1 MANSKRYNPYE
12 DAKNILKN
20 KGNYHT
26 AKQMGTNYEQYREA
40 AKPYYQNLRFNGYG
54 DLADQLE
61 ASDFI
66 QAQEIFKG
74 LKPDTTVDDYFADLY
89 SKTAE
94 TQSTPKMSQA
104 AEDMW
109 NAWNNTNTMLNGN
122 EIKYDSNGNVV
133 SGLNVDHYNTG
144 RNQLGYLNNFDVTA
158 QPYYQGIMNSFQ
170 LLGNNAARGEQAAGA
185 ANNAGNIDSYAQ
197 ANANRQQLAFTTKGI
212 EAALAAAN
220 QNQQNW
226 QTLYDS
232 MTGHLNNMGNQN
244 ANVLNAYQNVYST
257 DSLERQNALNTAAGL
272 AMQEM
277 QNKIDKYLA
286 DVGYDQAVY
295 TADKNLEG
303 SKYGA
308 DANTLAAQIA
318 ADADRYAAQQ
328 NYAGKVYTADK
339 NLEGSKYGTDANTLA
354 AQIAADADKYA
365 AQQNYAGKVYAS
377 DVEKAIAEMNA
388 NGTAGEDS
396 IGYVVSLDGSTVV
409 TADQFAR
416 QVYDAYKN
424 GMIPNMSSKYDFE
437 ALLIENG
444 IDDKT
449 AEKLADYYLDR
460 DKKMFD
466 ENPASANSPTANS
479 GGSKRGGLQSG
490 LDNFDSYRP
499 NWR

>member
-26 AKQMGTNYEQYREA
+26 AKQIGTNYDQYKEA

-109 NAWNNTNTMLNGN
+109 NAWNNTNAILNGN
-122 EIKYDSNGNVV
+122 EIKYDSNGNVI

-377 DVEKAIAEMNA
+377 DMEKAIAELNKGNTVTVYGGL
-388 NGTAGEDS
+388 NGDAVDAKT
-396 IGYVVSLDGSTVV
+396 L
-409 TADQFAR
+409 AR
-416 QVYDAYKN
+416 QVYDAYKT
-424 GMIPNMSSKYDFE
+424 GAMPEVESQYDFE
-437 ALLIENG
+437 RLLIAAGMSE
-444 IDDKT
+444 KE
-449 AEKLADYYLDR
+449 AEEWAEYYLKH
-460 DKKMFD
+460 DKDMFKS
-466 ENPASANSPTANS
+466 NPASNSSSSTDNRTI
-479 GGSKRGGLQSG
+479 GGGLTNVLAG
-490 LDNFDSYRP
+490 GNNNIFRP
-499 NWR
+499 

>member
-1 MANSKRYNPYE
+1 MAKSKRYNPYD
-12 DAKNILKN
+12 DAKNILKY

-26 AKQMGTNYEQYREA
+26 AKQMGTNYDQYKEA

-54 DLADQLE
+54 DLADQFDK
-61 ASDFI
+61 SDFI
-66 QAQEIFKG
+66 QAQELFKG

-94 TQSTPKMSQA
+94 SQSTPKISQA

-109 NAWNNTNTMLNGN
+109 NAWNNTNTTLNGN
-122 EIKYDSNGNVV
+122 EIKYDRNGNVV

-170 LLGNNAARGEQAAGA
+170 LQGNNAARGEQATGA

-197 ANANRQQLAFTTKGI
+197 ANANRQQLAFTSKGL

-232 MTGHLNNMGNQN
+232 MTGHLDNMGNQN
-244 ANVLNAYQNVYST
+244 ANVLNAYQNIYST
-257 DSLERQNALNTAAGL
+257 DSLERQNTLNTAAEL
-272 AMQEM
+272 AKQEM
-277 QNKIDKYLA
+277 QSKIDKYLA

-318 ADADRYAAQQ
+318 ADADRY
-328 NYAGKVYTADK
+328 T
-339 NLEGSKYGTDANTLA
+339 
-354 AQIAADADKYA
+354 

-377 DVEKAIAEMNA
+377 DTDRAIAEINTKKKTTSEEDEDVPLSEAFSMILQEIGNGGNPAFRSWA
-388 NGTAGEDS
+388 NVRKYLVDDNG
-396 IGYVVSLDGSTVV
+396 
-409 TADQFAR
+409 
-416 QVYDAYKN
+416 YDAAEVDK
-424 GMIPNMSSKYDFE
+424 MIDNYTGSQYYRGDPFSNYNWQEGVNSLLQKAQAGDAKSA
-437 ALLIENG
+437 ALLRELSPE
-444 IDDKT
+444 T
-449 AEKLADYYLDR
+449 AAKYG
-460 DKKMFD
+460 F
-466 ENPASANSPTANS
+466 
-479 GGSKRGGLQSG
+479 
-490 LDNFDSYRP
+490 
-499 NWR
+499 

>member
-1 MANSKRYNPYE
+1 MAKSKRYNPYE
-12 DAKNILKN
+12 DAKNILKY

-26 AKQMGTNYEQYREA
+26 AKQMGTNYDQYKEA

-54 DLADQLE
+54 DLADQFDK
-61 ASDFI
+61 SDFI
-66 QAQEIFKG
+66 QAQELFKG

-89 SKTAE
+89 GKTAE
-94 TQSTPKMSQA
+94 SQSTPKISQA

-109 NAWNNTNTMLNGN
+109 NAWNNTNTTLNGN
-122 EIKYDSNGNVV
+122 EIKYDRNGNVV

-170 LLGNNAARGEQAAGA
+170 LQGNNAARGEQAAGA

-197 ANANRQQLAFTTKGI
+197 ANANRQQLAFTSKGL

-232 MTGHLNNMGNQN
+232 MTGHLDNMGNQN
-244 ANVLNAYQNVYST
+244 ANVLNAYQNIYST
-257 DSLERQNALNTAAGL
+257 DSLERQNTLNTAAKL
-272 AMQEM
+272 AKQEM
-277 QNKIDKYLA
+277 QSKIDKYLA

-328 NYAGKVYTADK
+328 NYAGKVY
-339 NLEGSKYGTDANTLA
+339 
-354 AQIAADADKYA
+354 
-365 AQQNYAGKVYAS
+365 AS
-377 DVEKAIAEMNA
+377 DTDKAIAEINA
-388 NGTAGEDS
+388 KKKTTSEEDEDVPLSEAFNMILQEIGSGGNPAFRSWENVRTYLVDDNG
-396 IGYVVSLDGSTVV
+396 
-409 TADQFAR
+409 
-416 QVYDAYKN
+416 YDAAEVDK
-424 GMIPNMSSKYDFE
+424 MIDNYTGSQYYRGDPFSNYNWQTGVNSLLQKARAGDAKSA
-437 ALLIENG
+437 ALLRELAP
-444 IDDKT
+444 DT
-449 AEKLADYYLDR
+449 AAKYG
-460 DKKMFD
+460 F
-466 ENPASANSPTANS
+466 
-479 GGSKRGGLQSG
+479 
-490 LDNFDSYRP
+490 
-499 NWR
+499 

>member
-1 MANSKRYNPYE
+1 MAKSKRYNPYE
-12 DAKNILKN
+12 DAKNILKY

-26 AKQMGTNYEQYREA
+26 AKQMGTNYDQYKEA

-54 DLADQLE
+54 ELADQFD

-66 QAQEIFKG
+66 KAQELFKG

-94 TQSTPKMSQA
+94 AQSTPKISQA

-109 NAWNNTNTMLNGN
+109 NAWNNTNTTLNGN
-122 EIKYDSNGNVV
+122 EIKYDRNGNVV

-170 LLGNNAARGEQAAGA
+170 LQGNNAARGEQATGA

-197 ANANRQQLAFTTKGI
+197 ANANRQQLAFTSKGL

-232 MTGHLNNMGNQN
+232 MTGHLDNMGNQN
-244 ANVLNAYQNVYST
+244 ANVLNAYQNIYST
-257 DSLERQNALNTAAGL
+257 DSLERQNTLNTAAEL
-272 AMQEM
+272 AKQEM
-277 QNKIDKYLA
+277 QSKIDKYLA

-295 TADKNLEG
+295 SADKNLEG
-303 SKYGA
+303 SKYKA
-308 DANTLAAQIA
+308 DANTI
-318 ADADRYAAQQ
+318 
-328 NYAGKVYTADK
+328 
-339 NLEGSKYGTDANTLA
+339 A

-377 DVEKAIAEMNA
+377 DTDKAIAEIK
-388 NGTAGEDS
+388 NGDTG
-396 IGYVVSLDGSTVV
+396 TVYGGLNGDAV
-409 TADQFAR
+409 DAKTLAR
-416 QVYDAYKN
+416 QVYDAYKT
-424 GMIPNMSSKYDFE
+424 GAMPEVESQYDFE
-437 ALLIENG
+437 RLLIAAGMSE
-444 IDDKT
+444 KK
-449 AEKLADYYLDR
+449 AEEWAEYYLKH
-460 DKKMFD
+460 DKDMFKS
-466 ENPASANSPTANS
+466 NPASNSSSSTDDRRI
-479 GGSKRGGLQSG
+479 GGGLTNVLAG
-490 LDNFDSYRP
+490 GNNNIFRP
-499 NWR
+499 

>member
-1 MANSKRYNPYE
+1 MAKTKRYNPYE
-12 DAKNILKN
+12 DAKNILKY

-26 AKQMGTNYEQYREA
+26 AKQMGTNYDQYKEA

-54 DLADQLE
+54 DLADQFE
-61 ASDFI
+61 QSDFI
-66 QAQEIFKG
+66 KAQELFKG
-74 LKPDTTVDDYFADLY
+74 LKQDTTVDDYFADLY

-94 TQSTPKMSQA
+94 AQSTPKISQA

-109 NAWNNTNTMLNGN
+109 NAWNNTNTTLNGN
-122 EIKYDSNGNVV
+122 EIKYDRNGNVV

-170 LLGNNAARGEQAAGA
+170 LQGNNAARGEQATGA

-197 ANANRQQLAFTTKGI
+197 ANANRQQLAFTSKGL

-244 ANVLNAYQNVYST
+244 ANVLNAYQNIYST
-257 DSLERQNALNTAAGL
+257 DSLERQNTLNTAAEL
-272 AMQEM
+272 AKQEM
-277 QNKIDKYLA
+277 QSKIDKYLA

-318 ADADRYAAQQ
+318 ADADRY
-328 NYAGKVYTADK
+328 T
-339 NLEGSKYGTDANTLA
+339 
-354 AQIAADADKYA
+354 

-377 DVEKAIAEMNA
+377 DTDKAIAEINA
-388 NGTAGEDS
+388 AKTGVNGAKV
-396 IGYVVSLDGSTVV
+396 YVGLNGDAVDAKTL
-409 TADQFAR
+409 AR
-416 QVYDAYKN
+416 QVYDAYKT
-424 GMIPNMSSKYDFE
+424 GALPEVEGQYDFDK
-437 ALLIENG
+437 LLIAAGMSDEE
-444 IDDKT
+444 
-449 AEKLADYYLDR
+449 AEKWAEYYMDY
-460 DKKMFD
+460 DKDMFKS
-466 ENPASANSPTANS
+466 NPASNSSNS
-479 GGSKRGGLQSG
+479 STDNRKIGGGLIKVPTG
-490 LDNFDSYRP
+490 GNNNTFRP
-499 NWR
+499 

>member
-1 MANSKRYNPYE
+1 MAKSKRYNPYE
-12 DAKNILKN
+12 DAKNILKY

-26 AKQMGTNYEQYREA
+26 AKQMGTNYDQYKEA

-54 DLADQLE
+54 DLADQFDK
-61 ASDFI
+61 SDFI
-66 QAQEIFKG
+66 KAQELFKG

-94 TQSTPKMSQA
+94 SQSTPKISQA

-109 NAWNNTNTMLNGN
+109 NAWNNTNTTLNGN
-122 EIKYDSNGNVV
+122 EIKYDRNGNVI

-170 LLGNNAARGEQAAGA
+170 LQGNNAARGEQATGA

-197 ANANRQQLAFTTKGI
+197 ANANRQQLAFTSKGL

-232 MTGHLNNMGNQN
+232 MTGHLDNMGNQN
-244 ANVLNAYQNVYST
+244 ANVLNAYQNIYST
-257 DSLERQNALNTAAGL
+257 DSLERQNTLNTAAEL
-272 AMQEM
+272 AKQEM
-277 QNKIDKYLA
+277 QSKIDKYLA

-318 ADADRYAAQQ
+318 ADAD
-328 NYAGKVYTADK
+328 
-339 NLEGSKYGTDANTLA
+339 
-354 AQIAADADKYA
+354 KYA

-377 DVEKAIAEMNA
+377 DTDKAIAELK
-388 NGTAGEDS
+388 NGNTGTVYGGLNGD
-396 IGYVVSLDGSTVV
+396 VVDAKTL
-409 TADQFAR
+409 AR
-416 QVYDAYKN
+416 QVYDAYKT
-424 GMIPNMSSKYDFE
+424 GAMPEVESQYDFE
-437 ALLIENG
+437 RLLIAAGMSE
-444 IDDKT
+444 KE
-449 AEKLADYYLDR
+449 AEEWAEYYLKH
-460 DKKMFD
+460 DKDMFKS
-466 ENPASANSPTANS
+466 NPASNSSSSSTDDRRI
-479 GGSKRGGLQSG
+479 GGGLTNVLAG
-490 LDNFDSYRP
+490 GNNNIFRP
-499 NWR
+499 

>member
-26 AKQMGTNYEQYREA
+26 AKQMGTNYDQYKEA

-109 NAWNNTNTMLNGN
+109 NAWNNTNTTLNGN

-328 NYAGKVYTADK
+328 NYAGKVY
-339 NLEGSKYGTDANTLA
+339 
-354 AQIAADADKYA
+354 
-365 AQQNYAGKVYAS
+365 AS
-377 DVEKAIAEMNA
+377 DVEKAIAEMNP
-388 NGTAGEDS
+388 NGKTGGGS

-437 ALLIENG
+437 AFLIENG
-444 IDDKT
+444 IDDKK
-449 AEKLADYYLDR
+449 AEELADYYLDR

-466 ENPASANSPTANS
+466 ENPASANSSTANS
-479 GGSKRGGLQSG
+479 GGSKNGGLKSV
-490 LDNFDSYRP
+490 LDNYDSYRP

>member
-66 QAQEIFKG
+66 KAQEIFKG

-197 ANANRQQLAFTTKGI
+197 ANANRQQLAFTSKGI

-328 NYAGKVYTADK
+328 NYAGKVY
-339 NLEGSKYGTDANTLA
+339 
-354 AQIAADADKYA
+354 
-365 AQQNYAGKVYAS
+365 AS
-377 DVEKAIAEMNA
+377 DMDKAIAELNKGNTVTVYGGL
-388 NGTAGEDS
+388 NGDAVDAKT
-396 IGYVVSLDGSTVV
+396 L
-409 TADQFAR
+409 AR
-416 QVYDAYKN
+416 QVYDAYKT
-424 GMIPNMSSKYDFE
+424 GAMPEVESQYDFE
-437 ALLIENG
+437 RLLIAAGMSE
-444 IDDKT
+444 KE
-449 AEKLADYYLDR
+449 AEEWAEYYLKH
-460 DKKMFD
+460 DKDMFKSK
-466 ENPASANSPTANS
+466 PASNSSSSTDNRTI
-479 GGSKRGGLQSG
+479 GGGLTNVLAG
-490 LDNFDSYRP
+490 GNNNIFRP
-499 NWR
+499 

>member
-109 NAWNNTNTMLNGN
+109 NAWNNTNTTLNGN

-328 NYAGKVYTADK
+328 NYAGKVY
-339 NLEGSKYGTDANTLA
+339 
-354 AQIAADADKYA
+354 
-365 AQQNYAGKVYAS
+365 AS
-377 DVEKAIAEMNA
+377 DMDKAIAELNKGNTVTVYGGL
-388 NGTAGEDS
+388 NGDAVDAKT
-396 IGYVVSLDGSTVV
+396 L
-409 TADQFAR
+409 AR
-416 QVYDAYKN
+416 QVYDAYKT
-424 GMIPNMSSKYDFE
+424 GAMPEVESQYDFE
-437 ALLIENG
+437 RLLIAAGMSE
-444 IDDKT
+444 KE
-449 AEKLADYYLDR
+449 AEEWAEYYLKH
-460 DKKMFD
+460 DKDMFKS
-466 ENPASANSPTANS
+466 NPASNSSNS
-479 GGSKRGGLQSG
+479 SSVDDRRIGGGLTSVLAG
-490 LDNFDSYRP
+490 GNNNIFRP
-499 NWR
+499 

>member
-1 MANSKRYNPYE
+1 MAKTKRYNPYE
-12 DAKNILKN
+12 DAKNILKY

-26 AKQMGTNYEQYREA
+26 AKQMGTNYDQYKEA

-54 DLADQLE
+54 DLADQFE
-61 ASDFI
+61 QSDFI
-66 QAQEIFKG
+66 KAQELFKG
-74 LKPDTTVDDYFADLY
+74 LKQDTTVDDYFADLY

-94 TQSTPKMSQA
+94 SQSTPKISQA

-109 NAWNNTNTMLNGN
+109 NAWSSTNTTLNGN
-122 EIKYDSNGNVV
+122 EIKYDRNGNVV

-170 LLGNNAARGEQAAGA
+170 LQGNNAARGEQATGA

-197 ANANRQQLAFTTKGI
+197 ANANRQQLAFTSKGL

-232 MTGHLNNMGNQN
+232 MTGHLDNMGNQN
-244 ANVLNAYQNVYST
+244 ANVLNAYQNIYST
-257 DSLERQNALNTAAGL
+257 DSLERQNMLNTAAEL
-272 AMQEM
+272 AKQEM
-277 QNKIDKYLA
+277 QSKIDKYLA

-318 ADADRYAAQQ
+318 ADADRY
-328 NYAGKVYTADK
+328 T
-339 NLEGSKYGTDANTLA
+339 
-354 AQIAADADKYA
+354 

-377 DVEKAIAEMNA
+377 DTDKAIAELK
-388 NGTAGEDS
+388 NGNTG
-396 IGYVVSLDGSTVV
+396 TVYGGLNGDAV
-409 TADQFAR
+409 DAKTLAR
-416 QVYDAYKN
+416 QVYDAYKT
-424 GMIPNMSSKYDFE
+424 GAMPEVESQYDFE
-437 ALLIENG
+437 RLLIAAGMSE
-444 IDDKT
+444 KE
-449 AEKLADYYLDR
+449 AEEWAEYYLKH
-460 DKKMFD
+460 DKDMFKS
-466 ENPASANSPTANS
+466 NPASNSSSSSTDNRKI
-479 GGSKRGGLQSG
+479 GGGLIKMPTG
-490 LDNFDSYRP
+490 GNKNIYRP
-499 NWR
+499 

>member
-1 MANSKRYNPYE
+1 MAKSKRYNPYE
-12 DAKNILKN
+12 DAKNILKY

-26 AKQMGTNYEQYREA
+26 AKQMGTNYDQYKEA

-54 DLADQLE
+54 DLADQFDK
-61 ASDFI
+61 SDFI
-66 QAQEIFKG
+66 KAQELFKG

-94 TQSTPKMSQA
+94 SQSTPKISQA

-109 NAWNNTNTMLNGN
+109 NAWNNTNTTLNGN
-122 EIKYDSNGNVV
+122 EIKYDRNGNVV

-170 LLGNNAARGEQAAGA
+170 LQGNNAARGEQATGA

-197 ANANRQQLAFTTKGI
+197 ANANRQQLAFTSKGL

-232 MTGHLNNMGNQN
+232 MTGHLDNMGNQN
-244 ANVLNAYQNVYST
+244 ANVLNAYQNIYST
-257 DSLERQNALNTAAGL
+257 DSLERQNMLNTAAEL
-272 AMQEM
+272 AKQEM
-277 QNKIDKYLA
+277 QSKIDKYLA

-318 ADADRYAAQQ
+318 ADADRY
-328 NYAGKVYTADK
+328 T
-339 NLEGSKYGTDANTLA
+339 
-354 AQIAADADKYA
+354 

-377 DVEKAIAEMNA
+377 DTDKAIAELK
-388 NGTAGEDS
+388 NGNTG
-396 IGYVVSLDGSTVV
+396 TVYGGLNGDAV
-409 TADQFAR
+409 DAKTLAR
-416 QVYDAYKN
+416 QVYDAYKT
-424 GMIPNMSSKYDFE
+424 GAMPEVESQYDFE
-437 ALLIENG
+437 RLLIAAGMSE
-444 IDDKT
+444 KE
-449 AEKLADYYLDR
+449 AEEWAEYYLKH
-460 DKKMFD
+460 DKDMFKS
-466 ENPASANSPTANS
+466 NPASNSSSSTDNRKI
-479 GGSKRGGLQSG
+479 GGGLIKMPTG
-490 LDNFDSYRP
+490 GNKNIYRP
-499 NWR
+499 

>member
-1 MANSKRYNPYE
+1 MAKTKRYNPYE
-12 DAKNILKN
+12 DAKNILKY

-26 AKQMGTNYEQYREA
+26 AKQMGTNYDQYKEA

-54 DLADQLE
+54 DLADQFE
-61 ASDFI
+61 QSDFI
-66 QAQEIFKG
+66 KAQELFKG

-94 TQSTPKMSQA
+94 SQSTPKISQA

-109 NAWNNTNTMLNGN
+109 NAWNNTNTTLNGN
-122 EIKYDSNGNVV
+122 EIKYDRNGNVV

-170 LLGNNAARGEQAAGA
+170 LQGNNAARGEQATGA

-197 ANANRQQLAFTTKGI
+197 ANANRQQLAFTSKGL

-232 MTGHLNNMGNQN
+232 MTGHLDNMGNQN
-244 ANVLNAYQNVYST
+244 ANVLNAYQNIYST
-257 DSLERQNALNTAAGL
+257 DSLERQNTLNTAAEL
-272 AMQEM
+272 AKQEM
-277 QNKIDKYLA
+277 QSKIDKYLA

-303 SKYGA
+303 SKYNA

-318 ADADRYAAQQ
+318 ADADRY
-328 NYAGKVYTADK
+328 T
-339 NLEGSKYGTDANTLA
+339 
-354 AQIAADADKYA
+354 

-377 DVEKAIAEMNA
+377 DTDKAIAA
-388 NGTAGEDS
+388 LKNGNTG
-396 IGYVVSLDGSTVV
+396 TVYGGLNGDAV
-409 TADQFAR
+409 DAKTLAR
-416 QVYDAYKN
+416 QVYDAYKT
-424 GMIPNMSSKYDFE
+424 GAMPEVESQYDFE
-437 ALLIENG
+437 RLLIAAGMSE
-444 IDDKT
+444 KE
-449 AEKLADYYLDR
+449 AEEWAEYYLKH
-460 DKKMFD
+460 DKDMFKS
-466 ENPASANSPTANS
+466 NPASNSSSSSADDRRI
-479 GGSKRGGLQSG
+479 GGGLTNVLAG
-490 LDNFDSYRP
+490 GNNNVFRP
-499 NWR
+499 

>member
-1 MANSKRYNPYE
+1 MAKLKRYNPYE
-12 DAKNILKN
+12 DAKNILKY

-26 AKQMGTNYEQYREA
+26 AKQMGTNYDQYKEA

-54 DLADQLE
+54 DLADQFD

-66 QAQEIFKG
+66 KAQELFKG

-94 TQSTPKMSQA
+94 SQSTPKISQA

-109 NAWNNTNTMLNGN
+109 NAWNNTNTTLNGN
-122 EIKYDSNGNVV
+122 EIKYDRNGNVV

-170 LLGNNAARGEQAAGA
+170 LQGNNAARGEQATGA

-197 ANANRQQLAFTTKGI
+197 ANANRQQLAFTSKGL

-232 MTGHLNNMGNQN
+232 MTGHLDNMGNQN
-244 ANVLNAYQNVYST
+244 ANVLNAYQNIYST
-257 DSLERQNALNTAAGL
+257 DSLERQNTLNTAAEL
-272 AMQEM
+272 AKQEM
-277 QNKIDKYLA
+277 QSKIDKYLA

-318 ADADRYAAQQ
+318 ADADRY
-328 NYAGKVYTADK
+328 T
-339 NLEGSKYGTDANTLA
+339 
-354 AQIAADADKYA
+354 

-377 DVEKAIAEMNA
+377 DTDKAIAEINTKKKTTSEEDEDVPLSEAFNMILQEIGSGGNPA
-388 NGTAGEDS
+388 FRSWENVRTYLVDDNG
-396 IGYVVSLDGSTVV
+396 
-409 TADQFAR
+409 
-416 QVYDAYKN
+416 YDAAEVDK
-424 GMIPNMSSKYDFE
+424 MIDNYTGSQYYRGDPFSNYNWQAGVNSLLQKAQAGDAKSA
-437 ALLIENG
+437 ALLRELAP
-444 IDDKT
+444 DT
-449 AEKLADYYLDR
+449 AAKYG
-460 DKKMFD
+460 F
-466 ENPASANSPTANS
+466 
-479 GGSKRGGLQSG
+479 
-490 LDNFDSYRP
+490 
-499 NWR
+499 

>member
-1 MANSKRYNPYE
+1 MAKTKRYNPYE
-12 DAKNILKN
+12 DAKNILKY

-26 AKQMGTNYEQYREA
+26 AKQMGTNYDQYKEA

-54 DLADQLE
+54 ELADQFDK
-61 ASDFI
+61 SDFI
-66 QAQEIFKG
+66 QAQELFKG

-94 TQSTPKMSQA
+94 SQSTPKISQA

-109 NAWNNTNTMLNGN
+109 NAWNNTNTTLNGN
-122 EIKYDSNGNVV
+122 EIKYDRNGNVV

-170 LLGNNAARGEQAAGA
+170 LQGNNAARGEQATGA

-197 ANANRQQLAFTTKGI
+197 ANANRQQLAFTSKGL

-232 MTGHLNNMGNQN
+232 MTGHLDNMGNQN
-244 ANVLNAYQNVYST
+244 ANVLNAYQNIYST
-257 DSLERQNALNTAAGL
+257 DSLERQNTLNTAAEL
-272 AMQEM
+272 AKQEM
-277 QNKIDKYLA
+277 QSKIDKYLA

-318 ADADRYAAQQ
+318 ADAD
-328 NYAGKVYTADK
+328 
-339 NLEGSKYGTDANTLA
+339 
-354 AQIAADADKYA
+354 KYA

-377 DVEKAIAEMNA
+377 DTDKAIAEINTKKKTTSEEDEDVPLSEAFSMILQEIGNGGNPAFRSWA
-388 NGTAGEDS
+388 NVRKYLVDDNG
-396 IGYVVSLDGSTVV
+396 
-409 TADQFAR
+409 
-416 QVYDAYKN
+416 YDAAEVDK
-424 GMIPNMSSKYDFE
+424 MIDNYTGSQYYRGDPFSNYNWQEGVNSLLQKAQAGDAKSA
-437 ALLIENG
+437 ALLRELSPE
-444 IDDKT
+444 T
-449 AEKLADYYLDR
+449 AAKYG
-460 DKKMFD
+460 F
-466 ENPASANSPTANS
+466 
-479 GGSKRGGLQSG
+479 
-490 LDNFDSYRP
+490 
-499 NWR
+499 

>member
-1 MANSKRYNPYE
+1 MAKSKRYNPYE
-12 DAKNILKN
+12 DAKNILKY

-26 AKQMGTNYEQYREA
+26 AKQMGTNYDQYKEA

-54 DLADQLE
+54 DLADQFDK
-61 ASDFI
+61 SDFI
-66 QAQEIFKG
+66 KAQELFKG

-94 TQSTPKMSQA
+94 SQSTPKISQA

-109 NAWNNTNTMLNGN
+109 NAWNNTNTTLNGN
-122 EIKYDSNGNVV
+122 EIKYDRNGNVV

-170 LLGNNAARGEQAAGA
+170 LQGNNAARGEQATGA

-197 ANANRQQLAFTTKGI
+197 ANANRQQLAFTSKGL

-232 MTGHLNNMGNQN
+232 MTGHLDNMGNQN
-244 ANVLNAYQNVYST
+244 ANVLNAYQNIYST
-257 DSLERQNALNTAAGL
+257 DSLERQNTLNTAAEL
-272 AMQEM
+272 AKQEM
-277 QNKIDKYLA
+277 QSKIDKYLA

-318 ADADRYAAQQ
+318 ADAD
-328 NYAGKVYTADK
+328 
-339 NLEGSKYGTDANTLA
+339 
-354 AQIAADADKYA
+354 KYA

-377 DVEKAIAEMNA
+377 DTDKAIAEINA
-388 NGTAGEDS
+388 AKTGTNGAKVY
-396 IGYVVSLDGSTVV
+396 IGLNGDAVDAKTL
-409 TADQFAR
+409 AR
-416 QVYDAYKN
+416 QVYDAYKT
-424 GMIPNMSSKYDFE
+424 GALPEVEGQYDFDK
-437 ALLIENG
+437 LLIAAGMSDEE
-444 IDDKT
+444 
-449 AEKLADYYLDR
+449 AEKWAEYYMDY
-460 DKKMFD
+460 DKDMFKS
-466 ENPASANSPTANS
+466 NPASNSSNSSSTDDRKIGGGPTNVLA
-479 GGSKRGGLQSG
+479 GG
-490 LDNFDSYRP
+490 NNNVFRP
-499 NWR
+499 

>member
-66 QAQEIFKG
+66 KAQEIFKG

-170 LLGNNAARGEQAAGA
+170 LLGYNAARGEQAAGA

-197 ANANRQQLAFTTKGI
+197 ANANRQQLAFTSKGI

-328 NYAGKVYTADK
+328 NYAGKVY
-339 NLEGSKYGTDANTLA
+339 
-354 AQIAADADKYA
+354 
-365 AQQNYAGKVYAS
+365 AS
-377 DVEKAIAEMNA
+377 DMDKAIAELNKGNTVTVYGGL
-388 NGTAGEDS
+388 NGDAVDAKT
-396 IGYVVSLDGSTVV
+396 L
-409 TADQFAR
+409 AR
-416 QVYDAYKN
+416 QVYDAYKT
-424 GMIPNMSSKYDFE
+424 GAMPEVESQYDFE
-437 ALLIENG
+437 RLLIAAGMSE
-444 IDDKT
+444 KE
-449 AEKLADYYLDR
+449 AEEWAEYYLKH
-460 DKKMFD
+460 DKDMFKSK
-466 ENPASANSPTANS
+466 PASNSSSSTDNRTI
-479 GGSKRGGLQSG
+479 GGGLTNVLAG
-490 LDNFDSYRP
+490 GNNNIFRP
-499 NWR
+499 

>member
-26 AKQMGTNYEQYREA
+26 AKQMGTNYEQYKEA

-109 NAWNNTNTMLNGN
+109 NSWNNTNTMLNGN

-197 ANANRQQLAFTTKGI
+197 ANANRQQLAFTSKGI

-303 SKYGA
+303 SKYSA

-328 NYAGKVYTADK
+328 NYAGKVY
-339 NLEGSKYGTDANTLA
+339 
-354 AQIAADADKYA
+354 
-365 AQQNYAGKVYAS
+365 AS
-377 DVEKAIAEMNA
+377 DMDKAIAELNKGNTVTVYGGL
-388 NGTAGEDS
+388 NGDAVDAKT
-396 IGYVVSLDGSTVV
+396 L
-409 TADQFAR
+409 AR
-416 QVYDAYKN
+416 QVYDAYKT
-424 GMIPNMSSKYDFE
+424 GAMPEVESQYDFE
-437 ALLIENG
+437 RLLIAAGMSE
-444 IDDKT
+444 KE
-449 AEKLADYYLDR
+449 AEEWAEYYLKH
-460 DKKMFD
+460 DKDMFKSK
-466 ENPASANSPTANS
+466 PASNSSSSTDNRTI
-479 GGSKRGGLQSG
+479 GGGLTNVLAG
-490 LDNFDSYRP
+490 GNNNIFRP
-499 NWR
+499 